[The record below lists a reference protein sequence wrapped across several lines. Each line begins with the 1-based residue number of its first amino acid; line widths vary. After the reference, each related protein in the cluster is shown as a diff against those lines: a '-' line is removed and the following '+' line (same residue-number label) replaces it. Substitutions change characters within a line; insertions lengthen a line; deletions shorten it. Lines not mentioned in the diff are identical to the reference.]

1 MNTSKMLKI
10 ARAAGIGAAI
20 LVPAWV
26 VAQTLPNFAPGN
38 LLRAQDL
45 QDLRSNLD
53 GRIRALEGRPANP
66 SAPNLVVSVG
76 APANALASSPVSAS
90 AACSTGVAVSCSC
103 ESTGTF
109 TRLLDVVLSNGTCFC
124 QYFNEDLTRTTT
136 VTASAN
142 CLTLR

>member
-10 ARAAGIGAAI
+10 ARAAGIGAAV

-26 VAQTLPNFAPGN
+26 VAQTLPNFEPGN

-45 QDLRSNLD
+45 QNLD

>member
-26 VAQTLPNFAPGN
+26 VAQTLPNFEPGN

-45 QDLRSNLD
+45 QNLD